1 MSRAAAVTAVTATA
15 RTSGTSRTVRDAA
28 TMLRRNLMH
37 IRRYPSLTILLVAQ
51 PIVFLLLFVYVFG
64 GTLGAGL
71 PGQAGGGDGGG
82 AGGGD
87 RADYL
92 LFITPGVLVMTV
104 ASVALGTAVS
114 TATDMTTGIIARF
127 RTMDIARAAV
137 LTGHVLGAVLKTT
150 FAVVIVA
157 AFVSLLGFRS
167 AAGPLD
173 WLGAI
178 GLLVLVA
185 FSLTWLTVGMGLAA
199 DSVETASNTPL
210 LLVLLPFVSS
220 GFVPTGTMPTGL
232 RQFAEHQPFTPII
245 DTLRALMTGAPT
257 GTDLWLAIGWCA
269 LISLVGYLWSR
280 RLYSR
285 VPAA

>member
-1 MSRAAAVTAVTATA
+1 MSTPLTTA
-15 RTSGTSRTVRDAA
+15 RTSRTVRDAA
-28 TMLRRNLMH
+28 TMLRRNLLH

-71 PGQAGGGDGGG
+71 PGLAS
-82 AGGGD
+82 AGD

-104 ASVALGTAVS
+104 ASVALGTAIS

-137 LTGHVLGAVLKTT
+137 LTGHVLGAVLKTV
-150 FAVVIVA
+150 FAVVVVA
-157 AFVSLLGFRS
+157 AFAFLLGFRS
-167 AAGPLD
+167 EAGPLD
-173 WLGAI
+173 WLGAV

-210 LLVLLPFVSS
+210 VLVLLPFVSS
-220 GFVPTGTMPTGL
+220 GFVPIATMPTGL
-232 RQFAEHQPFTPII
+232 RQFAEHQPFTSMIN
-245 DTLRALMTGAPT
+245 TLRALVTGAPT
-257 GTDLWLAIGWCA
+257 DSDLWFAIGWCA
-269 LISLVGYLWSR
+269 LIALVGYLWSR